1 MKSVNVYDFDKTIYD
16 GDSSIDFFKFALK
29 RNKRIARRFFPI
41 LGAGI
46 LYTLKIKNK
55 DYFKSAFFS
64 FVQDIDAVD
73 EYVNDFWERQS
84 GKIKKFYLK
93 EHRDDDVIISA
104 SPEFLLAPIASKLRF
119 NLIATEVDKKTG
131 KLLSKNCY
139 GEEKV
144 RRFQKE
150 HLEIDK
156 FYSDSLS
163 DTPLAKIAKEAFIVR
178 GEEVTPWPGDKTR

>member
-16 GDSSIDFFKFALK
+16 GDSSIDFFRFALK
-29 RNKRIARRFFPI
+29 RNKRIVRRIFPI

-46 LYTLKIKNK
+46 LYALKIKNK
-55 DYFKSAFFS
+55 DDFKSVFFS
-64 FVQDIDAVD
+64 FVQDIDAID
-73 EYVNDFWERQS
+73 ECVSDFWERQS
-84 GKIKKFYLK
+84 GRIKKFYLK

-104 SPEFLLAPIASKLRF
+104 SPEFLLTPIANKLRF

-150 HLEIDK
+150 DLEIDT

-178 GEEVTPWPGDKTR
+178 GEEITPWPGDKTR